1 MFGTFAARRKE
12 AMQIEQIRQR
22 EMTHSERM
30 KALETGQPLPEVE
43 IAKTQAETVKAQM
56 EAAKAIAAT
65 IGRVLVPLGMGGIGI
80 GMSAVV
86 ICNAPSSLHLAA
98 LSIIWV
104 CVAVVGTASAVSG
117 WIEKQRWD
125 LRSVIPGWTEHP
137 PRPDD
142 SFRHS
147 IQE

>member
-1 MFGTFAARRKE
+1 MFGTFTARRND
-12 AMQIEQIRQR
+12 ALHIDQMRQR

-43 IAKTQAETVKAQM
+43 IAKAQAESVKART

-65 IGRVLVPLGMGGIGI
+65 IGRAIVPLGMGGIGI

-86 ICNAPSSLHLAA
+86 ICNSSPALHLLA
-98 LSIIWV
+98 LSIIWL
-104 CVAVVGTASAVSG
+104 CVAMVGTAAAVSG

-125 LRSVIPGWTEHP
+125 LRSVIPGLKDHP
-137 PRPDD
+137 SRPDD
-142 SFRHS
+142 SFRHA

>member
-1 MFGTFAARRKE
+1 MFGPFTARRKE
-12 AMQIEQIRQR
+12 FLHTEEMRQR

-43 IAKTQAETVKAQM
+43 VAKAQAETVKAQM

-65 IGRVLVPLGMGGIGI
+65 IGRAIVPLGMGGIGI

-86 ICNAPSSLHLAA
+86 LCNASPSLHLPA

-104 CVAVVGTASAVSG
+104 TIAVVGTAAAVSG

-125 LRSVIPGWTEHP
+125 LHSVIPGLKDHP
-137 PRPDD
+137 SRPDD
-142 SFRHS
+142 SFRNA

>member
-1 MFGTFAARRKE
+1 MFGPFTARRHE
-12 AMQIEQIRQR
+12 ALHTEQMRQR

-43 IAKTQAETVKAQM
+43 LAKAQAEAVKARM
-56 EAAKAIAAT
+56 EAAKSIAAT
-65 IGRVLVPLGMGGIGI
+65 VGRAIIPLGMGGIGI

-86 ICNAPSSLHLAA
+86 ICNASPSLHLPA
-98 LSIIWV
+98 LSVIWASI
-104 CVAVVGTASAVSG
+104 AVVGTAAAVSG

-125 LRSVIPGWTEHP
+125 LRSVIPGLKEP
-137 PRPDD
+137 QARPDE
-142 SFRHS
+142 SFRNA